1 MHLYL
6 ILLDTNMCL
15 ISDRVIK
22 IGDKITKAMDGNLIN
37 GMEIKEM
44 IGVLMGGVTIME
56 EVESMRI
63 KEEIVGVEIMEEAG
77 MIIKEA

>member
-1 MHLYL
+1 
-6 ILLDTNMCL
+6 MCL